1 MIHILHGF
9 SNVDS
14 EFKPRNLRQEV
25 HYIESPRT
33 KKRIVG
39 WTIGCFRALYCSRRG
54 ETVFCWYDFQAVLLY
69 WMCLLTFQRRNIGCL
84 NILLKKKDT
93 IQNRIVSKM
102 YRKALMS
109 KYFHASVTSYYY
121 GELLKEWLCLD
132 FNYTVIHDP
141 YHEKWERK
149 CESLSHDIFVG
160 GGNSRDWSF
169 MLEVAK
175 QMSDVNFLFVM
186 NSLDYR
192 MYKEYITENI
202 KVKCNLPFNQFL
214 QEMANS
220 AIVAMSLTT
229 EAPAGLLVLFQ
240 AAGSE
245 RFVITTSTATTRAY
259 ITSDRGCALE
269 RDVKQWKDAIRYY
282 LLNEKERNDKALK
295 LHKFLK
301 DVCRRDN
308 FDSGIQKNVDLC
320 ESNY

>member
-1 MIHILHGF
+1 M
-9 SNVDS
+9 
-14 EFKPRNLRQEV
+14 
-25 HYIESPRT
+25 
-33 KKRIVG
+33 
-39 WTIGCFRALYCSRRG
+39 
-54 ETVFCWYDFQAVLLY
+54 
-69 WMCLLTFQRRNIGCL
+69 
-84 NILLKKKDT
+84 
-93 IQNRIVSKM
+93 
-102 YRKALMS
+102 
-109 KYFHASVTSYYY
+109 
-121 GELLKEWLCLD
+121 KEWLCLD

-149 CESLSHDIFVG
+149 CESLNHDIFVG

-175 QMSDVNFLFVM
+175 QMSDVKFLFVM
-186 NSLDYR
+186 NSLDYH

-220 AIVAMSLTT
+220 AIVAMPLTT

-240 AAGSE
+240 AAGSK

-269 RDVKQWKDAIRYY
+269 RDVKQWKGAIRYY

-301 DVCRRDN
+301 DVCGRDN
-308 FDSGIQKNVDLC
+308 FDSGIQKIVDLC

>member
-1 MIHILHGF
+1 MILIM
-9 SNVDS
+9 
-14 EFKPRNLRQEV
+14 R
-25 HYIESPRT
+25 
-33 KKRIVG
+33 
-39 WTIGCFRALYCSRRG
+39 
-54 ETVFCWYDFQAVLLY
+54 
-69 WMCLLTFQRRNIGCL
+69 
-84 NILLKKKDT
+84 
-93 IQNRIVSKM
+93 
-102 YRKALMS
+102 
-109 KYFHASVTSYYY
+109 
-121 GELLKEWLCLD
+121 
-132 FNYTVIHDP
+132 
-141 YHEKWERK
+141 KWERK

-220 AIVAMSLTT
+220 AIVAMPLTT

-301 DVCRRDN
+301 DVCGRDN
-308 FDSGIQKNVDLC
+308 FDSGIQKIVDLC

>member
-93 IQNRIVSKM
+93 M
-102 YRKALMS
+102 
-109 KYFHASVTSYYY
+109 
-121 GELLKEWLCLD
+121 
-132 FNYTVIHDP
+132 P
-141 YHEKWERK
+141 
-149 CESLSHDIFVG
+149 
-160 GGNSRDWSF
+160 
-169 MLEVAK
+169 
-175 QMSDVNFLFVM
+175 
-186 NSLDYR
+186 
-192 MYKEYITENI
+192 
-202 KVKCNLPFNQFL
+202 
-214 QEMANS
+214 
-220 AIVAMSLTT
+220 LTT

-301 DVCRRDN
+301 DVCGRDN
-308 FDSGIQKNVDLC
+308 FDSGIQKIVDLC